1 VPGRERPLPD
11 ARARGVRWVIRRI
24 TAVGALVACL
34 LLGLL
39 SLTAPAAWAG
49 DATSSTTVTSAVIER
64 DLPRTAL
71 EADERENK
79 STPQAP
85 YVIWS
90 TVAAAA
96 MVGGGGLWLRRRQ
109 QREEQG

>member
-1 VPGRERPLPD
+1 MPGRERPLPS
-11 ARARGVRWVIRRI
+11 ALARGVRWRMRR
-24 TAVGALVACL
+24 TAAAGTLVACL

-39 SLTAPAAWAG
+39 SFSAPAASAG
-49 DATSSTTVTSAVIER
+49 DTTSTTEVRER

-109 QREEQG
+109 QRDERG